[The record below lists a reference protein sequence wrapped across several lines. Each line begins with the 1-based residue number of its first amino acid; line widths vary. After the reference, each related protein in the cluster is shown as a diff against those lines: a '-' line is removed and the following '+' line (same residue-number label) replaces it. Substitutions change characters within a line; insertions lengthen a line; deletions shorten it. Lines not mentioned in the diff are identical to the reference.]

1 VPTPPRDQF
10 VQVIVGDFGDKLGL
24 AEVVDHAGEVA
35 FSIVGAGVMLPDFN
49 PIAVGNMIEL
59 ERDRR
64 ILRLDCVLLSAFAL
78 GAFYFLGFAS

>member
-1 VPTPPRDQF
+1 VPTPPRDQLA
-10 VQVIVGDFGDKLGL
+10 QVIVGDFGDQLGL

-35 FSIVGAGVMLPDFN
+35 FRIVGTGVMLPDLN

-59 ERDRR
+59 QRDRR
-64 ILRLDCVLLSAFAL
+64 ILRLGCVLLSALAL